1 MRKPTFAL
9 LLALPTL
16 LVAAPLAAK
25 DSLGVF
31 SEWGA
36 FRDPQT
42 PRCYAIAMAL
52 NSNAA
57 RDYQPFASVGSW
69 PKRQLR
75 NQIHFRLSRNV
86 SPAGRIVRTVGRGT
100 SFELTGG
107 GGDAWAKDRKMDAA
121 IIAAMRSAGGMTVTA
136 RDRNGA
142 SFTDRYGL
150 AGAATAMDAATVGCA
165 KL

>member
-9 LLALPTL
+9 LLALPAM

-52 NSNAA
+52 NSTAA

-86 SPAGRIVRTVGRGT
+86 SPSGRIVLTVGRGT